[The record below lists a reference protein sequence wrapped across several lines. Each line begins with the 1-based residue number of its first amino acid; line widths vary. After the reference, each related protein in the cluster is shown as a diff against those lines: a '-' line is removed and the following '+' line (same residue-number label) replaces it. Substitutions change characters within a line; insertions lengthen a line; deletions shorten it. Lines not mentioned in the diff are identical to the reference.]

1 MQPWVYFLVIGA
13 LFFLMMR
20 GGCGSHVMGHGHHH
34 HDDDNGVTGSG
45 GSVPS
50 VRPTQARDPVCGMTV
65 DTGTAKTSVHRSAVY
80 YFCSD
85 ECRSKFE
92 ASPATYTASAT

>member
-1 MQPWVYFLVIGA
+1 MQPWVYFLIVGA

-34 HDDDNGVTGSG
+34 ERDGDRRLGST
-45 GSVPS
+45 GSVPVS
-50 VRPTQARDPVCGMTV
+50 EPAQVRDPVCGMTIERA
-65 DTGTAKTSVHRSAVY
+65 TAKTCAHRGTIY

-85 ECRSKFE
+85 QCRSKFE
-92 ASPATYTASAT
+92 AAPESFTASPA

>member
-1 MQPWVYFLVIGA
+1 MQPWIYFLIMGA

-34 HDDDNGVTGSG
+34 NSDDNRLTGPG
-45 GSVPS
+45 GSVPF
-50 VRPTQARDPVCGMTV
+50 VGPAQVRDPVCGMTV
-65 DTGTAKTSVHRSAVY
+65 DTDTARTSVHRSAIY

-92 ASPATYTASAT
+92 ASPENYTAPAT

>member
-1 MQPWVYFLVIGA
+1 MQPWVYFLIVGA

-34 HDDDNGVTGSG
+34 RSGDNRQTAPG
-45 GSVPS
+45 GSVPP
-50 VRPTQARDPVCGMTV
+50 VGPAQVRDPVCGMTIERA
-65 DTGTAKTSVHRSAVY
+65 TAKTCAHRGTVY

-85 ECRSKFE
+85 QCRSKFE
-92 ASPATYTASAT
+92 AAPETYVVSAS